1 MRELLQQLSFEITE
15 LKDPSSEEVGQYLQS
30 TIEEQFA
37 LSKDGKKTTFW
48 VYFAGLGFFDYGD
61 AAMKVHLDD
70 ESPLP
75 LEMLLRYLSQSPD
88 TYVFGIFDTLR

>member
-1 MRELLQQLSFEITE
+1 MTTVQQDADRMKELLQQMQFEITE
-15 LKDPSSEEVGQYLQS
+15 LKDPSSEEVGQYLQN
-30 TIEEQFA
+30 TIEEQFQ
-37 LSKDGKKTTFW
+37 LSKSGKKTTIW

-75 LEMLLRYLSQSPD
+75 LELLLRYL
-88 TYVFGIFDTLR
+88 G